1 MELQNLTDQESA
13 GARSTSL
20 RDLVAIV
27 FRHNRLMALVFA
39 GVLTGAVVVA
49 VLQSNQY
56 QSHMKILVKRER
68 IDPVVTTQSS
78 AVQQAST
85 PVSEE
90 ELNSEVELLKS
101 ADVLEKVVI
110 GSELQKPKG
119 SFHWDQLFSL
129 GKKSGAAQAAAEQ
142 ISIAKASEKLAK
154 DLKISVVK
162 RTDLISIDYTS
173 TDAKLAAQV
182 LSNLANS
189 YLEKHVE
196 VHRPPAAMDFF
207 QQEAKRYQAGLADA
221 EARLVDS
228 TKDGAV
234 SAQQQK
240 DSALQRLAEF
250 EATARQTQ
258 EAIAET
264 QQRIRTLEAQAT
276 STPARMVTQVK
287 DSDDSVLLSG
297 LRSNLLTLELKRT
310 ELLEKFEPT
319 YRLVQEVDAQIAQ
332 TRSALEA
339 AEKSKL
345 HDETTDQDPTFA
357 WVRGELAKAKTDL
370 AGYQAKEAAAAQ
382 AVAAYRE
389 TARQLEQKEVEQ
401 SDLMRNVK
409 TGEENYMLYLQKEEE
424 ARISEALDRRRII
437 NVAIAEPPMAPSL
450 PSNPRY
456 LTVLMGGIFALF
468 ISVGLA
474 FVAEQ
479 VDPTFRTPDEVRSF
493 LDIPVFASFNLNGH
507 NGANGHNGHN
517 GANGHYGANGHNG
530 AAPNRQKI
538 PTSDTHTS

>member
-1 MELQNLTDQESA
+1 MELQNLTDQD
-13 GARSTSL
+13 STGQSHSM
-20 RDLVAIV
+20 RDLAAIL
-27 FRHNRLMALVFA
+27 FRHNRLMALAFA
-39 GVLTGAVVVA
+39 GVLTGAIMVA
-49 VLQSNQY
+49 VLQANQY
-56 QSHMKILVKRER
+56 KSHMKILVKRER
-68 IDPVVTTQSS
+68 VDPVVTAQSS
-78 AVQQAST
+78 TIPQFST

-90 ELNSEVELLKS
+90 ELNSEVELLTS
-101 ADVLEKVVI
+101 SDVLEKVVV
-110 GSELQKPKG
+110 GSDLQKSN
-119 SFHWDQLFSL
+119 SFLTRLFA
-129 GKKSGAAQAAAEQ
+129 GRNKSAAAQTVEEQLSVAEAV
-142 ISIAKASEKLAK
+142 AKVAK
-154 DLKISVVK
+154 DLKVAVVK
-162 RTDLISIDYTS
+162 RTDLISVEYQS
-173 TDAKLAAQV
+173 SDAKLAARV
-182 LSNLANS
+182 LNNLANS

-196 VHRPPAAMDFF
+196 VHRPPAAVDFF
-207 QQEAKRYQAGLADA
+207 HQEATRYQTGLADA

-228 TKDGAV
+228 TKDGAI

-240 DSALQRLAEF
+240 ETALQKLAEF
-250 EATARQTQ
+250 EATSRQTQ

-276 STPARMVTQVK
+276 STPPRMVTQVK

-319 YRLVQEVDAQIAQ
+319 YRSVQEVDAQIAQ

-370 AGYQAKEAAAAQ
+370 AGFQAKSAATAQ
-382 AVAAYRE
+382 AVNAYRE
-389 TARQLEQKEVEQ
+389 TARQLGQKEVEQ

-437 NVAIAEPPMAPSL
+437 NVAIAEPPMVPSL

-456 LTVLMGGIFALF
+456 LTVVMGSIFALL

-474 FVAEQ
+474 FVAERM
-479 VDPTFRTPDEVRSF
+479 DPTFRTPDEVRSF
-493 LDIPVFASFNLNGH
+493 LDIPVFASFPLNGH
-507 NGANGHNGHN
+507 NGSNGHNGHN
-517 GANGHYGANGHNG
+517 GHNG
-530 AAPNRQKI
+530 NNGYGHKGADSNPQKT
-538 PTSDTHTS
+538 PTSDTYTS

>member
-1 MELQNLTDQESA
+1 MELPNLTDQDSTA
-13 GARSTSL
+13 GRSHSL
-20 RDLVAIV
+20 RDLAAIL
-27 FRHNRLMALVFA
+27 FRHNRLMALAFA
-39 GVLTGAVVVA
+39 GVLTGAVMVA
-49 VLQSNQY
+49 ALQANQY
-56 QSHMKILVKRER
+56 KSHMKILVKRER
-68 IDPVVTTQSS
+68 VDPVVTAQSS
-78 AVQQAST
+78 TIPQFST

-90 ELNSEVELLKS
+90 ELNSEVELLTS
-101 ADVLEKVVI
+101 SDVLEKVVV
-110 GSELQKPKG
+110 GSDLQK
-119 SFHWDQLFSL
+119 SDSVLARLFA
-129 GKKSGAAQAAAEQ
+129 GRKKSGAAQTAEEQ
-142 ISIAKASEKLAK
+142 ISVAEAVAKLAK
-154 DLKISVVK
+154 DLKVAVVK
-162 RTDLISIDYTS
+162 RTDLISIDYQS
-173 TDAKLAAQV
+173 SDAKLAARV
-182 LSNLANS
+182 LNNLANS

-196 VHRPPAAMDFF
+196 VHRPPAAVDFF

-228 TKDGAV
+228 TKDGAI

-240 DSALQRLAEF
+240 ETALQKLAEF

-276 STPARMVTQVK
+276 STPPRMVTQVK

-319 YRLVQEVDAQIAQ
+319 YRSVQEVDAQIAQ
-332 TRSALEA
+332 TRAALEA
-339 AEKSKL
+339 AERSKL

-370 AGYQAKEAAAAQ
+370 AGYQAKAAAAAQ
-382 AVAAYRE
+382 AVNAYRE

-437 NVAIAEPPMAPSL
+437 NVAIAEPPMVPSL

-456 LTVLMGGIFALF
+456 LTVVMGGIFAIF
-468 ISVGLA
+468 MSVGLA
-474 FVAEQ
+474 FVADR

-493 LDIPVFASFNLNGH
+493 LDIPVFASFPLNGH
-507 NGANGHNGHN
+507 NGTNGHNGHN
-517 GANGHYGANGHNG
+517 GNNGHGHNG
-530 AAPNRQKI
+530 AHSNPQKT
-538 PTSDTHTS
+538 PTSETYTS

>member
-20 RDLVAIV
+20 RDLVAVV
-27 FRHNRLMALVFA
+27 FRHNRLMALAFA

-68 IDPVVTTQSS
+68 IDPVVSTQSS

-110 GSELQKPKG
+110 GSDLQKPKG
-119 SFHWDQLFSL
+119 SFNWDRLFSL

-142 ISIAKASEKLAK
+142 ISIAKAAEKLAK

-162 RTDLISIDYTS
+162 RTDLISIDYAS
-173 TDAKLAAQV
+173 PDAKLAAQV
-182 LSNLANS
+182 LNNLANS

-196 VHRPPAAMDFF
+196 VHRPPAALDFF

-228 TKDGAV
+228 TKNGAV

-240 DSALQRLAEF
+240 ESALQKLAEF

-370 AGYQAKEAAAAQ
+370 AGYQAKAAAAAQ
-382 AVAAYRE
+382 AVVDYRE

-437 NVAIAEPPMAPSL
+437 NVAIAEPPMVPSL

-456 LTVLMGGIFALF
+456 LTVVMGSVFALF

-493 LDIPVFASFNLNGH
+493 LDIPVFASFRLNGH

-517 GANGHYGANGHNG
+517 GHNG
-530 AAPNRQKI
+530 AGPHQQKT
-538 PTSDTHTS
+538 PTSKTYTS

>member
-1 MELQNLTDQESA
+1 MEQQNLTDQEST
-13 GARSTSL
+13 GVRSLSL
-20 RDLVAIV
+20 RDLAAVL
-27 FRHNRLMALVFA
+27 FRHNRLMAVAFA
-39 GVLTGAVVVA
+39 GILTGAVVVA
-49 VLQSNQY
+49 ALQANLY
-56 QSHMKILVKRER
+56 LSHMKILVKRER
-68 IDPVVTTQSS
+68 IDPVVTAQT
-78 AVQQAST
+78 ATVQQSST

-101 ADVLEKVVI
+101 SDVLEKVVI
-110 GSELQKPKG
+110 GSDLQKPKG
-119 SFHWDQLFSL
+119 NFHWDKLFSL
-129 GKKSGAAQAAAEQ
+129 GKKTGAAQAAAEQ
-142 ISIAKASEKLAK
+142 VSIAKAVEKLAK

-162 RTDLISIDYTS
+162 KTDLISVDYES
-173 TDAKLAAQV
+173 PDSKLAARV
-182 LSNLANS
+182 LNNLANS

-196 VHRPPAAMDFF
+196 VHRPPAALDFF

-221 EARLVDS
+221 EARLVES
-228 TKDGAV
+228 TKNGAV

-240 DSALQRLAEF
+240 DSALQKLAEF

-264 QQRIRTLEAQAT
+264 QQRIHTLEAQAT

-319 YRLVQEVDAQIAQ
+319 YRSVQEVDAEIAQ

-370 AGYQAKEAAAAQ
+370 AGYQAKEAAAVQ
-382 AVAAYRE
+382 AVSAYRE
-389 TARQLEQKEVEQ
+389 TARELEQKEVEQ

-456 LTVLMGGIFALF
+456 LTVLMGGILALF

-493 LDIPVFASFNLNGH
+493 LDIPVFASLPLNGH
-507 NGANGHNGHN
+507 NGTNGHNGHN
-517 GANGHYGANGHNG
+517 GHNG
-530 AAPNRQKI
+530 NNGRNGASSNPQKV
-538 PTSDTHTS
+538 PTSETYTS

>member
-1 MELQNLTDQESA
+1 MELQNLTDQESNA
-13 GARSTSL
+13 TRSHSL
-20 RDLVAIV
+20 RDLATVL
-27 FRHNRLMALVFA
+27 FRHNRLMALAFV

-49 VLQSNQY
+49 TLQDNQY
-56 QSHMKILVKRER
+56 KSHMKILVKRER
-68 IDPVVTTQSS
+68 VDPVVTAQSS
-78 AVQQAST
+78 TIPQFST

-90 ELNSEVELLKS
+90 ELNSEVELLTS
-101 ADVLEKVVI
+101 SDVLEKVVV
-110 GSELQKPKG
+110 GSDLQKSNGFWTK
-119 SFHWDQLFSL
+119 LFSSR
-129 GKKSGAAQAAAEQ
+129 KKSSAAQTTEEQVKIAE
-142 ISIAKASEKLAK
+142 AVAKLAK
-154 DLKISVVK
+154 DLKIAVVK
-162 RTDLISIDYTS
+162 RTDLISVDYQS
-173 TDAKLAAQV
+173 SDARLSARV
-182 LSNLANS
+182 LNNLANS

-196 VHRPPAAMDFF
+196 VHRPPAALDFF
-207 QQEAKRYQAGLADA
+207 QQEAKRYQSGLAEA

-228 TKDGAV
+228 TKDGAI

-240 DSALQRLAEF
+240 DAALQKLAEF

-264 QQRIRTLEAQAT
+264 QQRIRTLEGQAT

-310 ELLEKFEPT
+310 ELLEKFEPS
-319 YRLVQEVDAQIAQ
+319 YRSVQEVDAQIAQ
-332 TRSALEA
+332 TRTALEA

-370 AGYQAKEAAAAQ
+370 AGYQAKSAAAAQ

-389 TARQLEQKEVEQ
+389 TARQLAQKEVEQ

-437 NVAIAEPPMAPSL
+437 NVAIAEPPMVPSL
-450 PSNPRY
+450 PTNPRY
-456 LTVLMGGIFALF
+456 LTVAMGGIFALF
-468 ISVGLA
+468 FSVGLA
-474 FVAEQ
+474 FVAEK
-479 VDPTFRTPDEVRSF
+479 VDSTFRSPDEVRSV
-493 LDIPVFASFNLNGH
+493 LDIPVFASLPLNGH
-507 NGANGHNGHN
+507 NLTNGHNGF
-517 GANGHYGANGHNG
+517 NGHNG
-530 AAPNRQKI
+530 NNGRNGHKDGTFNPEKT
-538 PTSDTHTS
+538 PTSETYSS